1 MREIKAGQK
10 YKHFKGTM
18 IEVIDIAKHS
28 ETLEELVIYKHL
40 VDGEILAR
48 PIDMFNSLVDK
59 EKYPDVEQEYRFE
72 EARW

>member
-28 ETLEELVIYKHL
+28 ETLEEMVVYKHL
-40 VDGEILAR
+40 EDGEIWVR
-48 PIDMFNSLVDK
+48 PIEMFNSLVDK
-59 EKYPDVEQEYRFE
+59 DKYPDVELTSRL
-72 EARW
+72 